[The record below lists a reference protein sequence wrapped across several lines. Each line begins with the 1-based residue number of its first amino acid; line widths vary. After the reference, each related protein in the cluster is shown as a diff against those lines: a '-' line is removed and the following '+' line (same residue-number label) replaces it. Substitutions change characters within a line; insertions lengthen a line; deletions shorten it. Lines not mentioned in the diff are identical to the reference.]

1 VKRREFIL
9 ASGAAAAVSLTAQ
22 AQQKAMPVI
31 GLLGGPGPGAPWI
44 APFYQGL
51 GETGYIEGQN
61 LTIEYRNAEFHY
73 DRLPALAADLVGR
86 KVDVIFA
93 MGTPYALAAKSATST
108 IPIVF
113 TNVSDPVG
121 SGLVASLARPGGNA
135 TGFSILALTLY
146 PKRLE
151 LLSELVPHARVI
163 ALLVNPSNPITES
176 TVNVVREAARTKGLQ
191 LLVLKA
197 ASESEIDAAFT
208 TLVQLQAGGL
218 LIDSDRFFGS
228 RDEQVAA
235 LASHH
240 AVPAIGESLRFA
252 RAGGL
257 VSYGAVTTDVLHQA
271 GIYTGRILKGEKSA
285 DLPVQQPTKFE
296 LVINLETAKAL
307 GLTVPQ
313 SLLTLADKL
322 IE

>member
-1 VKRREFIL
+1 LV
-9 ASGAAAAVSLTAQ
+9 
-22 AQQKAMPVI
+22 
-31 GLLGGPGPGAPWI
+31 

-51 GETGYIEGQN
+51 GETGYIKGQN
-61 LTIEYRNAEFHY
+61 LAIEHRDAEFHY

-86 KVDVIFA
+86 KVDVIVA
-93 MGTPYALAAKSATST
+93 NGTPHALAAKSAIST

-113 TNVSDPVG
+113 MNVSNPVG
-121 SGLVASLARPGGNA
+121 SGLVANLARPGGNA
-135 TGFSILALTLY
+135 TGFSILAVTLY

-163 ALLVNPSNPITES
+163 ALLVNPSSPTTES
-176 TVNVVREAARTKGLQ
+176 TINVVREAAGTKGLQ

-208 TLVQLQAGGL
+208 TLVQLQAGA
-218 LIDSDRFFGS
+218 LIIGSDRFFGS
-228 RDEQVAA
+228 RVEQLAA

-240 AVPAIGESLRFA
+240 AVAAIGEVRRFA
-252 RAGGL
+252 TAGGL
-257 VSYGAVTTDVLHQA
+257 VSYGAVTTDVLHQV
-271 GIYTGRILKGEKSA
+271 GIYTGRILKGEKPA

-296 LVINLETAKAL
+296 VVINLETAKTL